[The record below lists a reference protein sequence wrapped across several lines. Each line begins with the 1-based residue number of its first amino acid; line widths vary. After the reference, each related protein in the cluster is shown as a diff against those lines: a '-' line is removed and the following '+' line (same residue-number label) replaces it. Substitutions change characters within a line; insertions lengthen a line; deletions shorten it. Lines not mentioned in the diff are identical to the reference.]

1 MIMQLVVIGDGTHPA
16 SVWLDAWSEN
26 NKDGKMPRVAYATE
40 SPSSFQNVVSDFYL
54 NNASYLR
61 LKNLQIGYSIPLKY
75 LSKVGLSG
83 LRFYYSIENV
93 FTISNMLIKVDP
105 EINSETGN
113 DYPLLRTNS
122 FGVNITF

>member
-1 MIMQLVVIGDGTHPA
+1 M
-16 SVWLDAWSEN
+16 
-26 NKDGKMPRVAYATE
+26 
-40 SPSSFQNVVSDFYL
+40 
-54 NNASYLR
+54 R